1 MRLIPLHFVDV
12 LPTIP
17 STTDAPMKL
26 CPKCGKKFTDDAN
39 FCPVDAARLS
49 PIEREEPATD
59 TMAARYELRE
69 RLGGSRTGVVC
80 RAVDKQTQATVAIKI
95 LSAQATATTA
105 AMQRVERELK
115 QLERLQHTGIAK
127 VFASGKRDEQ
137 LWVATE
143 LVDGARPLSEVVRTH
158 GPLSSSMAAE
168 LVEHIGE
175 ALIEAAQLGVVHH
188 DLAPKNVLLAGSD
201 IKLINFS
208 APVSAGEQVP
218 GVPEFV
224 SPEQVEGKAPDQRS
238 NIYSLGALFYF
249 ALTGTAPFRGE
260 AAAVHASHLAGSIK
274 PPSQLVSIPPELEAV
289 LLRSLERSPSKRY
302 LTVRQFIDEV
312 VRVTREG
319 GTTDVR
325 STQPMGRA
333 GRPRA
338 ELVQTL
344 LGLPGDHLR
353 AAAAKATEAAKA
365 GEVAKAQPAV
375 APAPVEASV
384 APEPKPPEV
393 TAPAPVAAAPLA
405 APVAAPVTTPAPIA
419 AAPAVTG
426 EGVAADR
433 SPWAPPS
440 SAAAAAGA
448 APAAAP
454 AAAAGAMAEAQAAVT
469 AAAPALAAIAP
480 APTPIAPEVAS
491 PMTSTAATPAASEPA
506 APKVAGASGARRK
519 KTEEPE
525 NKGKF
530 RETLWF
536 KKGELD
542 AAAAEAA
549 AAERQRTGKEVDRDK
564 ADSLPMDERYK
575 DDGTISHGDKDKYSL
590 KTGGTQMLPAI
601 RDKAGS
607 STQVSADELIG
618 EMKSGRGKYIVAIV
632 LGVVGIALLVALV
645 ATR

>member
-17 STTDAPMKL
+17 GTTDAAMKL

-49 PIEREEPATD
+49 PIEREEPAAD
-59 TMAARYELRE
+59 PMATRYELRE

-95 LSAQATATTA
+95 LSAQATATPA

-115 QLERLQHTGIAK
+115 QLERLQHSGIAK

-143 LVDGARPLSEVVRTH
+143 LVDGARPLSEVVRQH
-158 GPLSSSMAAE
+158 GPLSASMAAE

-208 APVSAGEQVP
+208 APVAAGEQVP

-238 NIYSLGALFYF
+238 NIYSLGSLFYF
-249 ALTGTAPFRGE
+249 ALTGTTPFRGE

-274 PPSQLVSIPPELEAV
+274 PPSQLVSVPAELEAV
-289 LLRSLERSPSKRY
+289 LLRALERSPSKRY

-312 VRVTREG
+312 VRVSREG
-319 GTTDVR
+319 SAAEVR

-344 LGLPGDHLR
+344 LGMPGDQLR

-365 GEVAKAQPAV
+365 AEAAEAKVVVNEVKNEVKEAV
-375 APAPVEASV
+375 
-384 APEPKPPEV
+384 KD
-393 TAPAPVAAAPLA
+393 
-405 APVAAPVTTPAPIA
+405 A
-419 AAPAVTG
+419 AAPASQPAAPVIAAAAPSAPVPTVP
-426 EGVAADR
+426 VAAIESAQPADR

-440 SAAAAAGA
+440 ATAPQA
-448 APAAAP
+448 AP
-454 AAAAGAMAEAQAAVT
+454 GAMAEAQAAVT
-469 AAAPALAAIAP
+469 AAAPALGAIAP
-480 APTPIAPEVAS
+480 APTPIAPEVAT
-491 PMTSTAATPAASEPA
+491 PVAATAAAPAAASLAASDPS
-506 APKVAGASGARRK
+506 APKVAGTSGARRR
-519 KTEEPE
+519 KTEEPDH
-525 NKGKF
+525 KGKF

-575 DDGTISHGDKDKYSL
+575 DDGSISHGDKDKYSL

-601 RDKAGS
+601 RDKAAS

-618 EMKSGRGKYIVAIV
+618 EMKSGRGKYIIAIA
-632 LGVVGIALLVALV
+632 LGVVGIALLVAFV
-645 ATR
+645 AMR

>member
-1 MRLIPLHFVDV
+1 MRLIPLHIVDV

-17 STTDAPMKL
+17 GTTDAAMKL
-26 CPKCGKKFTDDAN
+26 CPKCGKKFSDDAN

-49 PIEREEPATD
+49 PIEREEPAAD

-95 LSAQATATTA
+95 LSAEATATA
-105 AMQRVERELK
+105 NAMQRVERELK

-127 VFASGKRDEQ
+127 VFSSGKRDEQ

-143 LVDGARPLSEVVRTH
+143 LVDGARPLSEVVRQH
-158 GPLSSSMAAE
+158 GPLSASMAAE

-238 NIYSLGALFYF
+238 NIYSLGSLFYF
-249 ALTGTAPFRGE
+249 ALTGSPPFRGE

-274 PPSQLVSIPPELEAV
+274 PPSELVSVPAELEAV
-289 LLRSLERSPSKRY
+289 LLRALERSPSKRY

-312 VRVTREG
+312 VRVTRDG
-319 GTTDVR
+319 GATDVR

-344 LGLPGDHLR
+344 LGMPGDQLR

-365 GEVAKAQPAV
+365 AEAEAKAAPSEAPPAQAAAPTTPIAAV
-375 APAPVEASV
+375 AAPAAPAP
-384 APEPKPPEV
+384 
-393 TAPAPVAAAPLA
+393 
-405 APVAAPVTTPAPIA
+405 
-419 AAPAVTG
+419 AAPASPAAPS
-426 EGVAADR
+426 ESAQPADR
-433 SPWAPPS
+433 SPWAPP
-440 SAAAAAGA
+440 AAEA
-448 APAAAP
+448 AP
-454 AAAAGAMAEAQAAVT
+454 GAMAEAQAAVT
-469 AAAPALAAIAP
+469 AAAPALGAMAP
-480 APTPIAPEVAS
+480 APTPIAPEVAA
-491 PMTSTAATPAASEPA
+491 PMASTASAPAAATPAAATPAASDPS
-506 APKVAGASGARRK
+506 APKVAGTSAARRK
-519 KTEEPE
+519 KTEDPD

-575 DDGTISHGDKDKYSL
+575 DDGTISHGDKDMYSL

-601 RDKAGS
+601 REKSSS
-607 STQVSADELIG
+607 STQISADELIG
-618 EMKSGRGKYIVAIV
+618 EMKSGRSKYIIAIV
-632 LGVVGIALLVALV
+632 LGVVGIALLVAFV
-645 ATR
+645 AMR